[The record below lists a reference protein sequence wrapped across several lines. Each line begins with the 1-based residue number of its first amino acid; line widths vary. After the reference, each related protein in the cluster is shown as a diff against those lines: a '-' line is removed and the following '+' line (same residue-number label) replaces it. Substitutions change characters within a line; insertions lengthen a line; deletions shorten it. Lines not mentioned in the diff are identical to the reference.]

1 MVVPLA
7 EEFTLAPMRRL
18 IMKHGDLRI
27 SEGAAEELRHAVGEY
42 GSRVAGAAVAN
53 AKEEGRRT
61 VLDRDVRAAKRLIE
75 GGEGSQ

>member
-1 MVVPLA
+1 
-7 EEFTLAPMRRL
+7 MRRL
-18 IMKHGDLRI
+18 IMKHGDMRI
-27 SEGAAEELRHAVGEY
+27 SEGAAEELRQTVGEY

-53 AKEEGRRT
+53 AREEGRRT

>member
-1 MVVPLA
+1 MVFPLA

-27 SEGAAEELRHAVGEY
+27 SEGAAEELRQAIGEY
-42 GSRVAGAAVAN
+42 GSKVARAAVAN
-53 AKEEGRRT
+53 AKDEGRRT
-61 VLDRDVRAAKRLIE
+61 VLDRDVRAAIRRIE